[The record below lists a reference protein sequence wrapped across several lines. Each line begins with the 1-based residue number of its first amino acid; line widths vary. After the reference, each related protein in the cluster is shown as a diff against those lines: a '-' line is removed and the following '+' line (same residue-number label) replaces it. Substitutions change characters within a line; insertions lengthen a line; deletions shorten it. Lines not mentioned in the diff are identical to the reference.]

1 MTRRGN
7 PPAASVPDE
16 ISAALARH
24 LPRLR
29 LRSIVELGSG
39 LDNVAYDVNGELVV
53 RQRRDPDLVRRS
65 TGVRREAALL
75 TAVAAWSTLPVPEIV
90 FVDESAGV
98 ISHHLLPG
106 RPLLDRPDVDP
117 ARLAPALGSFLSRL
131 HRVPPEDLAGLVDHD
146 DAPPQAWLEET
157 SIAYREIASYV
168 AAADQSRIE
177 DFLATPPPPE
187 SPAVVFCHND
197 LGAEHLLVGGEPA
210 SVTGVIDWTDAAL
223 ADPAHDLA
231 RPYRDLGPAAFEV
244 LLAHYDQQLDPATLA
259 RTQFFA
265 RCALVEDL
273 AFGLSTGDRRYS
285 DAASSRLPTI
295 FA

>member
-16 ISAALARH
+16 ISAALAQH

-29 LRSIVELGSG
+29 LRSVVELGSG

-53 RQRRDPDLVRRS
+53 RRRRDPDQVRQS

-75 TAVAAWSTLPVPEIV
+75 TAVAAWSTLPVPEVV
-90 FVDESAGV
+90 FVDEITGV
-98 ISHHLLPG
+98 IAHRLLPG

-131 HRVPPEDLAGLVDHD
+131 HLVPLEELAGLVDHD

-157 SIAYREIASYV
+157 RVAYREIASYV

-177 DFLATPPPPE
+177 DFLAAPPPPE
-187 SPAVVFCHND
+187 SPAVAFCHND

-244 LLAHYDQQLDPATLA
+244 MLAHYDRQLDPATLA
-259 RTQFFA
+259 RTRFFA

-273 AFGLSTGDRRYS
+273 AYGLREGDLRYS
-285 DAASSRLPTI
+285 DAASKRLSAI